1 VINWTESYEISKAN
15 SDRYVFILPIMDYFW
30 HFLTEIE
37 GDMATKN
44 GKKTRYSDKEL
55 KEFES
60 IILSKLDNAKNE
72 LNLLKDSLSRN
83 SESGTDTTAG
93 TLKVMED
100 GADTIEKEN
109 LSQLAAR
116 QQKFITNLENA
127 LVRIKNGTYGIC
139 SQTGKLIGKERL
151 KAVPHTTLSIEA
163 KLSQKKRSTLV
174 SPKCLKQKYLRK
186 TFRKHWVT
194 SS

>member
-1 VINWTESYEISKAN
+1 
-15 SDRYVFILPIMDYFW
+15 
-30 HFLTEIE
+30 
-37 GDMATKN
+37 MAPKN

-55 KEFES
+55 KEFEAL
-60 IILSKLDNAKNE
+60 ILSKLENAKSE

-139 SQTGKLIGKERL
+139 SITGKLIGKERL

-163 KLSQKKRSTLV
+163 KLQQNS
-174 SPKCLKQKYLRK
+174 
-186 TFRKHWVT
+186 
-194 SS
+194 